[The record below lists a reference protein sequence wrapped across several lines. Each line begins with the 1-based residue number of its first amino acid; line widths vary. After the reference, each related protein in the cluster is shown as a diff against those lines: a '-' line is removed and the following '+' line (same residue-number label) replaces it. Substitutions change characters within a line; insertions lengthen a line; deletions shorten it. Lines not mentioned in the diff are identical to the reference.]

1 PDSADAVVKFRLYG
15 EAARFKAK
23 AAINDTAGRIASSAI
38 FEVLGNGNPLWT
50 SGPLDRAGRSRD
62 CSIDVTGVDVLELR
76 VRATGPSQE
85 LHAVWMEP
93 RVLQTSDTPD
103 TLPSFV
109 HFSRGPIEY
118 LSDLP
123 EFDVK
128 IGPWPFA
135 KNGDFGPPGAKIKVN
150 DVPSPHGLGMH
161 ATTTGF

>member
-1 PDSADAVVKFRLYG
+1 LPTFDPRPGPWPIVVNGLVGQGGKTIVVNGDSSPKGIGMHPPDSADAVVKFRLYG

-109 HFSRGPIEY
+109 H
-118 LSDLP
+118 
-123 EFDVK
+123 
-128 IGPWPFA
+128 
-135 KNGDFGPPGAKIKVN
+135 
-150 DVPSPHGLGMH
+150 
-161 ATTTGF
+161 